1 MADTPKKINVF
12 QKKITVFAG
21 HYGSGK
27 TNIAVN
33 CALRIRECHERVAI
47 ADLDIVNPYFRTK
60 DAADL
65 LERHGV
71 ELIVSEFAGTNLD
84 APAMP
89 AEAYR
94 MLDDPELYSVIDVGG
109 DDRGALALGR
119 YAEAIKK
126 TDYDMY
132 FVCNKFRPLT
142 RTPEDAYAAMKEI
155 ENAASLPFTAII
167 DNPNLGPDTTVE
179 NIMSSAEYSERLAV
193 ISGLP
198 VVGTAVRRDLA
209 DKITGAP
216 LFPID
221 IIVAQTWS
229 RTENV

>member
-1 MADTPKKINVF
+1 MTDNTTKLFQSKIV
-12 QKKITVFAG
+12 IFAG

-27 TNIAVN
+27 TNVAVN
-33 CALRIRECHERVAI
+33 AALHMRKEFDRVAI

-60 DAADL
+60 DAAEV

-71 ELIVSEFAGTNLD
+71 EVIVSEFAGTNLD

-94 MLDDPELYSVIDVGG
+94 MIDDEGLHSVIDVGG
-109 DDRGALALGR
+109 DDRGALAMGR

-132 FVCNKFRPLT
+132 FICNKFRPLT
-142 RTPEDAYAAMKEI
+142 RTPEDAYDAMKEI
-155 ENAASLPFTAII
+155 EAAAGIPFTGII
-167 DNPNLGPDTTVE
+167 DNPNLGADTTPE
-179 NIMSSAEYSERLAV
+179 DIIGSAAYATKLSEL
-193 ISGLP
+193 SGLP
-198 VVGTAVRRDLA
+198 VAATAVRRDLA
-209 DKITGAP
+209 DKVDGTKV
-216 LFPID
+216 FPID

>member
-1 MADTPKKINVF
+1 MNEN
-12 QKKITVFAG
+12 KITVFHSKIVIFAG

-27 TNIAVN
+27 TNVAVN
-33 CALRIRECHERVAI
+33 CALSMKKNFERVAI

-60 DAADL
+60 DAAAL

-71 ELIVSEFAGTNLD
+71 EVIVSEFAGTNLD

-94 MLDDPELYSVIDVGG
+94 ILDDPGLHSVIDVGG

-126 TDYDMY
+126 TDYEMY

-142 RTPEDAYAAMKEI
+142 RTPEDAYDAMKEI
-155 ENAASLPFTAII
+155 EGAAGIPFTGIV
-167 DNPNLGPDTTVE
+167 DNPNLGPDTAVE
-179 NIMSSAEYSERLAV
+179 DIMGSAKYAEKLSTL
-193 ISGLP
+193 SGLP
-198 VVGTAVRRDLA
+198 VAFTAVRRDLA
-209 DKITGAP
+209 DKVCGTHV
-216 LFPID
+216 FPID

>member
-1 MADTPKKINVF
+1 MNDNTVKVF
-12 QKKITVFAG
+12 RKQIIIFAG

-27 TNIAVN
+27 TNVAVN
-33 CALRIRECHERVAI
+33 CALRMREDFDRVAI

-60 DAADL
+60 DAAEL

-94 MLDDPELYSVIDVGG
+94 RLDDKTLQSVIDVGG

-126 TDYDMY
+126 LDYEMY
-132 FVCNKFRPLT
+132 FICNKFRPLT
-142 RTPEDAYAAMKEI
+142 RTPEDALEAMREI
-155 ENAASLPFTAII
+155 EASAGLPFTGII
-167 DNPNLGPDTTVE
+167 DNPNLGPDTTAE
-179 NIMSSAEYSERLAV
+179 DILSSRGYAEKLSSL
-193 ISGLP
+193 SGLP
-198 VVGTAVRRDLA
+198 VVATSVRRDLA
-209 DKITGAP
+209 DKITGTP
-216 LFPID
+216 VFPID

-229 RTENV
+229 RTENL

>member
-1 MADTPKKINVF
+1 MNDNKTKVF
-12 QKKITVFAG
+12 QSKIIIFAG

-27 TNIAVN
+27 TNVAVN
-33 CALRIRECHERVAI
+33 CALSMKKDFERVAI

-65 LERHGV
+65 LLRHGV

-94 MLDDPELYSVIDVGG
+94 MIDDAGLHSVIDVGV

-126 TDYDMY
+126 TDYEMY

-142 RTPEDAYAAMKEI
+142 RTPEDAYDAMKEI
-155 ENAASLPFTAII
+155 EAAAGVPFTGII
-167 DNPNLGPDTTVE
+167 DNPNLGPDTMAE
-179 NIMSSAEYSERLAV
+179 DIMSSAKYAEKLSAL
-193 ISGLP
+193 SGLP
-198 VVGTAVRRDLA
+198 VVYTAVRRDLA
-209 DKITGAP
+209 DKVAGTP
-216 LFPID
+216 VFPID